1 MFSLTLLAAFLLQAP
16 GQIAKGAT
24 LPPLKVHVIKED
36 SSEEKD
42 LTKGRPERKTVYL
55 FLPGDRFDRPA
66 ARFLRSLDQDLV
78 KRKEF
83 TDVVVVWQAKE
94 LDPAKH
100 RLPLI
105 QKSLQ
110 LGQTTWSAFVSEN
123 PYPEGWGLNPDDIAT
138 VVIATGNK
146 VTFSKGYKVINE
158 KDLDP
163 VLKALEK

>member
-1 MFSLTLLAAFLLQAP
+1 M
-16 GQIAKGAT
+16 
-24 LPPLKVHVIKED
+24 
-36 SSEEKD
+36 
-42 LTKGRPERKTVYL
+42 
-55 FLPGDRFDRPA
+55 
-66 ARFLRSLDQDLV
+66 
-78 KRKEF
+78 
-83 TDVVVVWQAKE
+83 VVWQAKE
-94 LDPAKH
+94 LDLAKH

-146 VTFSKGYKVINE
+146 VIFSKGYKVINE

>member
-1 MFSLTLLAAFLLQAP
+1 M
-16 GQIAKGAT
+16 
-24 LPPLKVHVIKED
+24 
-36 SSEEKD
+36 
-42 LTKGRPERKTVYL
+42 
-55 FLPGDRFDRPA
+55 
-66 ARFLRSLDQDLV
+66 V

-123 PYPEGWGLNPDDIAT
+123 PYPEGWGLNP
-138 VVIATGNK
+138 K